1 MKKTILTGLLGL
13 LLNAPLWAQKN
24 NEYVITGKIE
34 NQGNAKVLIGYADK
48 SSANGMHID
57 SAATVDGVF
66 TLHGTIAEPT
76 LAYFFTKVRSKNMN
90 MQQFVLS
97 PTRIQIIGDAK
108 NLDQAKLSDDFYNA
122 PFNKYKQ
129 LSEKPDL
136 VSARLDQHYRQ
147 AKKAKDT
154 LLIKKYTDSIKVAD
168 EQKDQIRKQ
177 FIAAHPKAWI
187 TPYIMQAYLIS
198 TPLEILE
205 PMYLKLDKSI
215 QQTAYGKVIADKIN
229 GLKATKPGQQAIGFI
244 KPDKEGKTIDLQKY
258 KGKYVLLD
266 FWGSWCGPCRASHPH
281 LKKLYQQYK
290 DKGFEILGIA
300 YENGASLAEQKK
312 SWLKAIA
319 EDGLPWTQL
328 LNNEGA
334 EKQDIVKLYGVS
346 AFPTK
351 ILLDKEGKILARY
364 TGDGTDIDGKL
375 TELMK

>member
-1 MKKTILTGLLGL
+1 MKKIILTGLLGL
-13 LLNAPLWAQKN
+13 LFTSSLWAQKN
-24 NEYVITGKIE
+24 TEFIITGKIE
-34 NQGNAKVLIGYADK
+34 NQGNAKVMLGYADK
-48 SSANGMHID
+48 NSANGMHID
-57 SAATVDGVF
+57 SVAAVDGVF
-66 TLHGTIAEPT
+66 TLKGTIAEPT

-90 MQQFVLS
+90 MQQLILS
-97 PTRIQIIGDAK
+97 PTRIQISGDAK
-108 NLDQAKLSDDFYNA
+108 NLDLAKLSDDFYNA
-122 PFNKYKQ
+122 PFNQYKQ

-147 AKKAKDT
+147 AKKVKDT
-154 LLIKKYTDSIKVAD
+154 LLMKKYSDSIKAAD

-187 TPYIMQAYLIS
+187 TPYIMQAYLVS
-198 TPLEILE
+198 TPVEILE
-205 PMYLKLDKSI
+205 PMYLKLDKNI
-215 QQTAYGKVIADKIN
+215 RQTAYGKVIADKIS
-229 GLKATKPGQQAIGFI
+229 GLKATKPGQQAISFI
-244 KPDKEGKTIDLQKY
+244 KTDKEGKSIDLRKY

-300 YENGASLAEQKK
+300 YENGSSLAAQKK
-312 SWLKAIA
+312 SWLKAIE
-319 EDGLPWTQL
+319 EDELPWVQL

-334 EKQDIVKLYGVS
+334 DQQDIVKLYGIS

>member
-1 MKKTILTGLLGL
+1 MKKIIITGLFGL
-13 LLNAPLWAQKN
+13 LFTAPLWAQKN

-34 NQGNAKVLIGYADK
+34 NQGNAKVALGYADK

-57 SAATVDGVF
+57 SVAAVDGIF
-66 TLHGTIAEPT
+66 TLKGTIAEPT
-76 LAYFFTKVRSKNMN
+76 LAYFFTKVRSKSMN
-90 MQQFVLS
+90 MQQLILS
-97 PTRIQIIGDAK
+97 PTRIHITGDAK
-108 NLDQAKLSDDFYNA
+108 NLDLAKLSDDFYNA

-129 LSEKPDL
+129 LSEETDL
-136 VSARLDQHYRQ
+136 ISASLDQHYRL

-154 LLIKKYTDSIKVAD
+154 LLMKKYSDSIKVAD
-168 EQKDQIRKQ
+168 DQKDQIRKQ
-177 FIAAHPKAWI
+177 FVAANPKAWI
-187 TPYIMQAYLIS
+187 TPYIMQAYLVS

-215 QQTAYGKVIADKIN
+215 QQTTYGKVIADKIS
-229 GLKATKPGQQAIGFI
+229 GLKATQTGQQAISFI
-244 KPDKEGKTIDLQKY
+244 KTDKEGKTIDLQKY

-281 LKKLYQQYK
+281 LKDLYQQYK

-312 SWLKAIA
+312 SWLKAIT
-319 EDGLPWTQL
+319 EDRLPWTQL

-334 EKQDIVKLYGVS
+334 EKQDIVKLYGIS

-364 TGDGTDIDGKL
+364 TGDGTEIDAKL
-375 TELMK
+375 AELMK